1 MVSLASLTPLT
12 EQIDF
17 EPQRVQER
25 GALYSFISSGTT
37 PTSNDLNQSDFL
49 LQEDCVTMPED
60 PSADEA
66 AVTLNTTLLPLHVQ
80 AQVNPQFNLA
90 TAQSEGGLHL
100 DPFLVTSLD
109 CCAVTSINH
118 QDNEGRTK
126 LHYAVLAGSVS
137 DVEHLLIVGASH
149 AIVDS
154 TGSQALHYAANEGN
168 PNIIKLLLG
177 SGADVRSE
185 DPFGRSPLHLSS
197 NRSTTAILLEACP
210 VGTMV
215 SAPDDFGDTPL
226 HWALNAL
233 KSSGWDCAY
242 DEVIES
248 LLDASASVNKPNHE
262 GVTPFHCILDILP
275 HERRTLPL
283 QKYSRL
289 ATLMFRFL
297 ELGANVLE
305 AKPYG
310 KLPFYS
316 LLNTSKYYLQP
327 ALGYIE
333 SLPRWSSHH
342 QSIYR
347 IIQTFLNRGADPH
360 TKVAGKTLLHYLI
373 QNMFLGPSS
382 DTRLLSIICE
392 RINLNRFDVLGCFPL
407 HEVLQR
413 PMCSGSSTGL
423 AVINLLLSY
432 GANADLVNSDGMP
445 PLSFLLKNNV
455 QGTRVMDFVETL
467 LGGGASSFPLDLGD
481 SLPIY
486 LAARNFGSYVRES
499 LISILLDRYDGR
511 DWWSE
516 QGKPPLLIANQGS
529 LSWPQLWTLAY
540 KSVGLKEDSGWST
553 LQEHIDR
560 IAESLPQDVQGIIC
574 KMAKELLAAIYLQQ
588 IIKQFYEIYQPG
600 EIFYTPMQEAILTS
614 LCLSFHEVISKFSPC
629 DLNQMGNRLGR
640 LTGREFQQIL
650 LDANSIVAHSINN
663 VGDIEFRH

>member
-1 MVSLASLTPLT
+1 MVSLASLTPSI
-12 EQIDF
+12 EQIF
-17 EPQRVQER
+17 EPQRVQEP
-25 GALYSFISSGTT
+25 GALCSFIPSGAT
-37 PTSNDLNQSDFL
+37 PNLDDLNQSDSL
-49 LQEDCVTMPED
+49 PQEDCVTIPED

-66 AVTLNTTLLPLHVQ
+66 AVTLNTTLLSLHEQ
-80 AQVNPQFNLA
+80 AQINPQFNFV
-90 TAQSEGGLHL
+90 TAQSEEELHI

-109 CCAVTSINH
+109 SSAATRINH
-118 QDNEGRTK
+118 QDNEGKTP
-126 LHYAVLAGSVS
+126 LHHAVLEGSVR
-137 DVEHLLIVGASH
+137 DVENLLIIGANH

-154 TGSQALHYAANEGN
+154 TGSQALHYAANKGN
-168 PNIIKLLLG
+168 PDITKLLLG

-210 VGTMV
+210 VDIMV

-226 HWALNAL
+226 HWALNGL

-275 HERRTLPL
+275 HGRRTLPL
-283 QKYSRL
+283 RKYSRL
-289 ATLMFRFL
+289 ATLMLRFL

-327 ALGYIE
+327 ALGHIE

-347 IIQTFLNRGADPH
+347 IIQTFLARGANPH
-360 TKVAGKTLLHYLI
+360 TKVGGKTLLHYLI

-382 DTRLLSIICE
+382 DTRLLSLICE

-432 GANADLVNSDGMP
+432 GANADLVNSDGLP

-455 QGTRVMDFVETL
+455 QGTRVVDFVETL
-467 LGGGASSFPLDLGD
+467 LGGGASPFPLDLGD
-481 SLPIY
+481 SLPVY
-486 LAARNFGSYVRES
+486 LAARNYSSDVSENI
-499 LISILLDRYDGR
+499 ISILLDRYDGR

-516 QGKPPLLIANQGS
+516 QGKPPLWIANQGS
-529 LSWPQLWTLAY
+529 LSWLQLWTLAY
-540 KSVGLKEDSGWST
+540 KSVGLKENDGWST
-553 LQEHIDR
+553 LQECIDR
-560 IAESLPQDVQGIIC
+560 MAQSLPQDVQGIIC
-574 KMAKELLAAIYLQQ
+574 KIAKGILAAVYLQQ
-588 IIKQFYEIYQPG
+588 VLKQFYEIYQPG
-600 EIFYTPMQEAILTS
+600 EISYPPMQEAILTS
-614 LCLSFHEVISKFSPC
+614 LCLSFHEVISRLSPC
-629 DLNQMGNRLGR
+629 DLSYIGNRLCR
-640 LTGREFQQIL
+640 LIGREFQQIL
-650 LDANSIVAHSINN
+650 LDTSPSWYTPFTALEI
-663 VGDIEFRH
+663 